1 MTTSENRTLE
11 FLNVVKSLPQDNT
24 TKSGHRFQPQ
34 RPVHLNAATGSGTK
48 TSVGTATAELR
59 TFHQQASE
67 ISKDITSTSALLSEL
82 TYALRHKSLF
92 DNDDESMMIDQLVI
106 RIKQAV
112 ENLNVRLETASHT
125 IQQQKRK
132 LGKDSQMGQEAS
144 NLVLGLQSEFA
155 ETAADF
161 KKVLQ
166 QRTDTFKETED
177 MQRQVYSSSN
187 NNNNNNA
194 INDVDDGNTMDDV
207 PDMTRHMIM
216 SEPPPVFG
224 VGGAGAFPTLDL
236 TSSLMATGEPT
247 GSGLPRPHGI
257 GGALDGGGGGGA
269 NSFYMQQQ
277 QSQRS
282 TYSGQYGAGNASL
295 LTPLDIQRMELEQG
309 DQQMLQL
316 IPEQSYLQS
325 RADAMSTVESNIV
338 ELGTIFQK
346 LAGLVHEHQ
355 EMVQRVEDNVDDANA
370 NIFQSMNVLTNTLNN
385 LRSNRA
391 LAMRLFSILVVFIIC
406 FIVFFA

>member
-1 MTTSENRTLE
+1 MTATSSENRTLE
-11 FLNVVKSLPQDNT
+11 FLNLVKSLPQESSLGN
-24 TKSGHRFQPQ
+24 KGGGVRFPPP
-34 RPVHLNAATGSGTK
+34 RPVHHSTGSSSAAIGKTSSSAVGAATT
-48 TSVGTATAELR
+48 ELR

-67 ISKDITSTSALLSEL
+67 ISQDIANTSTLLSEL
-82 TYALRHKSLF
+82 TYALRHKSLLE
-92 DNDDESMMIDQLVI
+92 NDEESMMIDQMVI
-106 RIKQAV
+106 RIKQSI

-132 LGKDSQMGQEAS
+132 LGKDSQIGQEAT

-166 QRTDTFKETED
+166 QRTDTLKETED
-177 MQRQVYSSSN
+177 MQRQIYSS
-187 NNNNNNA
+187 NA
-194 INDVDDGNTMDDV
+194 IHNDHDDGNMMDDI
-207 PDMTRHMIM
+207 PDMTRHIMM

-224 VGGAGAFPTLDL
+224 AGGNGMFPTLDL
-236 TSSLMATGEPT
+236 TSGLMATGEPT

-257 GGALDGGGGGGA
+257 GGVLDGGGAGSLYA
-269 NSFYMQQQ
+269 QH
-277 QSQRS
+277 S
-282 TYSGQYGAGNASL
+282 TYSSQYSPYGAGNTSL
-295 LTPLDIQRMELEQG
+295 LTPLDIQRMEQEQG
-309 DQQMLQL
+309 NQQMLQL

-346 LAGLVHEHQ
+346 LAGLVHEHR
-355 EMVQRVEDNVDDANA
+355 EMVQRVEDNVEDANA
-370 NIFQSMNVLTNTLNN
+370 NIFQSMNVLTDTLNN

-391 LAMRLFSILVVFIIC
+391 LAMRLFSILVVFIIF

>member
-1 MTTSENRTLE
+1 MTSENRTLE
-11 FLNVVKSLPQDNT
+11 FLNIVKSLPQDRGAQHQRLYQQTLTNVGTNT
-24 TKSGHRFQPQ
+24 SSATA
-34 RPVHLNAATGSGTK
+34 AATS
-48 TSVGTATAELR
+48 ELR

-67 ISKDITSTSALLSEL
+67 ISRDITNTSTLLSEL

-92 DNDDESMMIDQLVI
+92 DNDGEASNINQLVI
-106 RIKQAV
+106 RIKNAI

-132 LGKDSQMGQEAS
+132 LGKDSQIGQEAS

-177 MQRQVYSSSN
+177 MQRQIYSTSSEN
-187 NNNNNNA
+187 ESLDE
-194 INDVDDGNTMDDV
+194 I
-207 PDMTRHMIM
+207 PDMTRHIM
-216 SEPPPVFG
+216 TEPPPVFG
-224 VGGAGAFPTLDL
+224 VGGAGNFPTLDL

-247 GSGLPRPHGI
+247 GSTLPRPHGI
-257 GGALDGGGGGGA
+257 GGVLDGGSS
-269 NSFYMQQQ
+269 NYYPQSQQQ
-277 QSQRS
+277 RPA
-282 TYSGQYGAGNASL
+282 YSGQYSQYGAGNTSL
-295 LTPLDIQRMELEQG
+295 LTPLDIQRMEQEQG

-316 IPEQSYLQS
+316 IPDQSYLQA

-346 LAGLVHEHQ
+346 LAGLVHEHR
-355 EMVQRVEDNVDDANA
+355 EMVQRVEDNVDEANA
-370 NIFQSMNVLTNTLNN
+370 NIFQSMNVLTDTLNN

-391 LAMRLFSILVVFIIC
+391 LAMRLFSILVVFIIF